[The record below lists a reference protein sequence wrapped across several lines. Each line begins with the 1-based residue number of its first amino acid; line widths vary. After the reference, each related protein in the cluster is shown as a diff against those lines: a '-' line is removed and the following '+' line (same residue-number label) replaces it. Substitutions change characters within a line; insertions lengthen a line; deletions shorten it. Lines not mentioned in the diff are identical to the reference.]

1 MLEPFGRS
9 GCNRNE
15 MCMIHSFW
23 IFMLSPIFLGF
34 VLSLSCLLFFLGF
47 FLLVKFILYVTL
59 YTDFS
64 VLLET
69 F

>member
-1 MLEPFGRS
+1 MHDPFILDFYALPHFFGF
-9 GCNRNE
+9 C
-15 MCMIHSFW
+15 SF
-23 IFMLSPIFLGF
+23 F
-34 VLSLSCLLFFLGF
+34 VLPFVFFGF